1 MAAKIDGIQILIQRR
16 PTSLTNRHPNL
27 PVLLKIA
34 TTLQVTSC
42 ECECKSRFSVTRR
55 LRTWLR
61 APFTTRPFS
70 LLTEL
75 TFTVESKLTTEGTVK
90 ILLAFHSRK
99 LDVSNLVFD

>member
-1 MAAKIDGIQILIQRR
+1 MEAKIDGIQILIQRR

-27 PVLLKIA
+27 SVLLKIA

-70 LLTEL
+70 LLTEHRGVEIDYRRYSEDSSSVPL
-75 TFTVESKLTTEGTVK
+75 TKVRRVK
-90 ILLAFHSRK
+90 FSI
-99 LDVSNLVFD
+99 

>member
-1 MAAKIDGIQILIQRR
+1 MEAKIDGIQILIQRR

-27 PVLLKIA
+27 SVLLKIA

-61 APFTTRPFS
+61 ASFTTRPFS

-99 LDVSNLVFD
+99 LEVSNLVFD